1 MTTSGGGS
9 QGEDVSLNRSHCADF
24 LALETQEEAPLSSN
38 HQLQHWP
45 LEMRINYAH
54 QRKPTLD
61 WRPMSCGWSVDD
73 DRVGHSLISI
83 RRIGRGR
90 FIGVIDSNAIMR
102 SLEVSTPDGTLHSPS
117 GGSPP
122 PHPPTRRPEG
132 TPHKTSLDHFPPF
145 GAPLTGET
153 L

>member
-1 MTTSGGGS
+1 MKETPETHSAVAASADGVAGGG

-24 LALETQEEAPLSSN
+24 LALKKQEEAPLSSN

-73 DRVGHSLISI
+73 DRGPLFDFHPEGSE
-83 RRIGRGR
+83 GAG
-90 FIGVIDSNAIMR
+90 
-102 SLEVSTPDGTLHSPS
+102 SLELQIVMQS
-117 GGSPP
+117 
-122 PHPPTRRPEG
+122 
-132 TPHKTSLDHFPPF
+132 
-145 GAPLTGET
+145 
-153 L
+153 